1 MLKGI
6 NPLLTPELL
15 MRLAQ
20 MGHNEWVAVVDAN
33 FTAEK
38 LAGGKPVVRLP
49 GIDLLSAC
57 KAILS
62 VFPVCNDVP
71 HPVGYMHASGA
82 APRHRTPTQQALVDW
97 VSTQYPGVTDKIE
110 AIERFAFYE
119 RVKNASLIVQCGE
132 TSAYG
137 NALFCK
143 DVILPDA
150 VS

>member
-33 FTAEK
+33 FTAEL
-38 LAGGKPVVRLP
+38 LAGGKSVIRLP
-49 GIDLLSAC
+49 GISLAAASA
-57 KAILS
+57 AIIS
-62 VFPVCNDVP
+62 VFPVCGDVP
-71 HPVGYMHASGA
+71 FPVGYMHASGEAIGFRSA
-82 APRHRTPTQQALVDW
+82 AQQAVVELVE
-97 VSTQYPGVTDKIE
+97 SKYPLVKGKVE

-119 RVKNASLIVQCGE
+119 RVKLASLIVQCGE

-143 DVILPDA
+143 DVILPA
-150 VS
+150 